1 MGLNLMVL
9 KKKLNVQK
17 LIVLIICLDS
27 IVYIL
32 SLEEDYHT
40 LNLKKEL
47 DDTNLATK
55 KSSTLISLILRK
67 SLILWT
73 QSMKRTLPSRV

>member
-40 LNLKKEL
+40 LNLKKE
-47 DDTNLATK
+47 
-55 KSSTLISLILRK
+55 
-67 SLILWT
+67 
-73 QSMKRTLPSRV
+73 P